1 MKFAIQTALYK
12 SSEDLPRLIAS
23 MKEQSI
29 TDWKFFAYENSCD
42 AAEYARVE
50 KLLKESGI
58 PYELYT
64 GPENTGFAGGHNILF
79 SKHEAEFIL
88 LLNDDAYLE
97 SGYLTAVLERFEQ
110 DMTCAAITGPVYR
123 WSTPGIEKQTLRED
137 TRIDTLGL
145 QYRSLAEIGDLGA
158 GDTYFQWH
166 EWVQTP
172 HRLFGVS
179 GAVAVYRRLAVL
191 QVSIDHTLFD
201 PSFFM
206 YKEDVDLAIRLAR
219 SGYASW
225 FEPKAVSFHRRA
237 IQGQKGLIARLR
249 DERRRPARLRIA
261 MYRNQWAVY
270 GYHFSEN
277 LGMRDVL
284 HVARAEILRAVG
296 TFLISPWVFWSI
308 WIQIFKRLPNWLR
321 RRQEMQLA
329 GLPLIRLDGY
339 GHK

>member
-1 MKFAIQTALYK
+1 MRFAIQTALYK
-12 SSEDLPRLIAS
+12 SSEDLPRLILS
-23 MKEQSI
+23 MQEQSV

-42 AAEYARVE
+42 PAEYARVE

-88 LLNDDAYLE
+88 LLNDDSYLE
-97 SGYLTAVLERFEQ
+97 TGYLETVLARFEQ
-110 DMTCAAITGPVYR
+110 DGNCAAVAGPIYR
-123 WSTPGIEKQTLRED
+123 WTSSGIEKQQLKDE

-145 QYRSLAEIGDLGA
+145 KYRSLAEVSDIGS
-158 GDTYFQWH
+158 GDTRFQWH
-166 EWVQTP
+166 EWLQTP

-179 GAVAVYRRLAVL
+179 GAVAVYRRVAVL

-219 SGYASW
+219 SGYSSW
-225 FEPKAVSFHRRA
+225 FEPKALSFHRRA
-237 IQGQKGLIARLR
+237 IQGHKNLFARLR
-249 DERRRPARLRIA
+249 DERRRPAHLRVA

-270 GYHFSEN
+270 AYHFSEN

-284 HVARAEILRAVG
+284 RVAKAEILRAVG
-296 TFLISPWVFWSI
+296 TFFISPWVFWQI
-308 WIQIFKRLPNWLR
+308 WIQILR
-321 RRQEMQLA
+321 RGPRWLNRREEMQLA
-329 GLPLIRLDGY
+329 GLPLIRLEIVGS
-339 GHK
+339 